1 MKILKKISLFSL
13 MLCLV
18 LALTGCVK
26 MEINWATAN
35 KKAIEIGLYDEDI
48 VKHTDVLNKEF
59 NRNGMSYI
67 SYNALFFKNIKTGEF
82 LIDKLI

>member
-1 MKILKKISLFSL
+1 MFSCYETVIFINYFK
-13 MLCLV
+13 MIYKFFINTV
-18 LALTGCVK
+18 L
-26 MEINWATAN
+26 
-35 KKAIEIGLYDEDI
+35 
-48 VKHTDVLNKEF
+48 HTDVLNKEF

>member
-1 MKILKKISLFSL
+1 MTEVQFIT
-13 MLCLV
+13 LV
-18 LALTGCVK
+18 LRALGYDDSNTDF
-26 MEINWATAN
+26 NWATAN